1 MRTLDT
7 SCPLV
12 VGSAG
17 VGVTPG
23 PSQWKSG
30 EPVTSV
36 DKVTEQLRVTVSPA
50 MTEEEGEEVR
60 EMMTGP
66 VEVEL
71 VIQGLNLYVLL
82 HTFQH
87 TLIKIGARLSTA
99 NCPISA
105 MYKKTKVAEA
115 I

>member
-12 VGSAG
+12 AGSAG

-30 EPVTSV
+30 VPVTPV
-36 DKVTEQLRVTVSPA
+36 GKVTEQVRVTLSPA

-60 EMMTGP
+60 KMMTGSG
-66 VEVEL
+66 EIEL
-71 VIQGLNLYVLL
+71 VGIHAFTFTYNDKRHIIVLY
-82 HTFQH
+82 H
-87 TLIKIGARLSTA
+87 
-99 NCPISA
+99 
-105 MYKKTKVAEA
+105 
-115 I
+115 